1 MGRNIEIV
9 SASTMRDLKNYS
21 WPGNIRELRNV
32 IERNLITNT
41 ENVFRVE
48 MAELME
54 TSTSARQPQAEVE
67 AEHLRKVLEG
77 TRWRV
82 RGKGG
87 AAEII
92 GLKPTTLEA
101 RMKKLGIQRPSN
113 TSIRSWRSSKISE

>member
-48 MAELME
+48 MAELMA

-101 RMKKLGIQRPSN
+101 RMKKLGIHRPV
-113 TSIRSWRSSKISE
+113 